1 MKRLFALLALSLA
14 ITSAFAGTPIDTA
27 RSALNFNY
35 TTAGREGV
43 GLLRAF
49 DDGHKTILQFV
60 HMNDHKP
67 TITSA
72 DGTPIAYKNMGD
84 YAVLPTLYREVRIY
98 VDDKIATVKS
108 ATASPVQI
116 AQQETPRP
124 AASSQ
129 PLPTLAP
136 SQKTLIDPYD
146 MASANTAHAPAAAVH
161 TPASIAHPSPATPA
175 AMAAISPGASRTS
188 FTVEQLPPAT
198 STPAL
203 TVWIAHRGDWL
214 SDTIAAWSKKAGW
227 QVPVWT
233 LHFDNGN
240 KADYPIPS
248 DLTLDGNF
256 QDATTTLFKAFIG
269 ADPTAPMDVKIN
281 PDQRVIIV
289 TNAKAK

>member
-1 MKRLFALLALSLA
+1 MKRLIALLALSLA
-14 ITSAFAGTPIDTA
+14 ITSAFAGTPVDAA

-67 TITSA
+67 TITSV

-116 AQQETPRP
+116 AQQEVPHTPATP
-124 AASSQ
+124 Q
-129 PLPTLAP
+129 PPLPTLAP
-136 SQKTLIDPYD
+136 SQKTIIDPYD
-146 MASANTAHAPAAAVH
+146 MASSNTAHPPATRAQPSAAVGHASPAA
-161 TPASIAHPSPATPA
+161 T
-175 AMAAISPGASRTS
+175 AAISSGTSRTS

-256 QDATTTLFKAFIG
+256 QDATTTLVKAFIG